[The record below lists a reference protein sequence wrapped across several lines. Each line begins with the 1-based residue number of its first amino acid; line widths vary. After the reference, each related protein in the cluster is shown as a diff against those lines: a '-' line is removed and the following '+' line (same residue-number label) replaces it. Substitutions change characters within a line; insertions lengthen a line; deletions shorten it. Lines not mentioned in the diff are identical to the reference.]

1 MIITGSRKCL
11 RDRFS
16 EKVISGRA
24 RIQGALKFP
33 FETGSLLVIWPQRL
47 VKKCYILYRIV
58 NRSEHVPILLLRE
71 KLPFGLFQA
80 KVIQFQNP
88 VL

>member
-1 MIITGSRKCL
+1 MALIWDHFRI
-11 RDRFS
+11 
-16 EKVISGRA
+16 KVISGTAKMHR
-24 RIQGALKFP
+24 ALKFP

-47 VKKCYILYRIV
+47 VKKCYFLYRIV
-58 NRSEHVPILLLRE
+58 NRSEHVPVLLLRE
-71 KLPFGLFQA
+71 KLPPRIFQA